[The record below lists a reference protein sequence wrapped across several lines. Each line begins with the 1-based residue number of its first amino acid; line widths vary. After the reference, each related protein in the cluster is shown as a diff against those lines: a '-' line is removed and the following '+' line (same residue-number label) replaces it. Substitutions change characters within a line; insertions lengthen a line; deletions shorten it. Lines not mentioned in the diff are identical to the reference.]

1 MWFTATE
8 AAGVLLFKKKTEDG
22 PQDGMSSTSRH
33 NLNRDNCRPNLKW
46 KTWIIKQNTHE
57 QASKCVKDIDGFSDP
72 KPGQTSELLLKDK
85 KLDLF

>member
-22 PQDGMSSTSRH
+22 PQDGMSS
-33 NLNRDNCRPNLKW
+33 RPNLKW

-57 QASKCVKDIDGFSDP
+57 QASKRVKDIDGFSDP

-85 KLDLF
+85 N